1 MWIEYMSQCLI
12 RKLIKSRP
20 DILNT
25 RTQKVPLCP
34 AWLLSSNDAKDTAA
48 GKQFTQWHPI
58 QRFPFLSP
66 AGADWPF
73 RRQNKSSDLNRLSH
87 LGFVLWS
94 WGPACVSWDYSALLS
109 AQFPSLQTSLPL
121 LHPHPLGTFRPP
133 DHSRFLKKGGGGMTS
148 DITVWLHTKDAPGWE
163 KTLGSWRGGGEDSN
177 PTFHTSLS
185 QFTALTTKRPF
196 MLLVL
201 VHAKGSLDV
210 IWAPTKIL
218 IMYNSIWKRELLCPR
233 NFARALR

>member
-1 MWIEYMSQCLI
+1 MTSHSEIPLPQPCGSGLALQKTKQVIWFEQAESSRVCLVVL
-12 RKLIKSRP
+12 RSSMCL
-20 DILNT
+20 LG
-25 RTQKVPLCP
+25 
-34 AWLLSSNDAKDTAA
+34 LLSSPVCTVSFLTDLLAPPSPSPS
-48 GKQFTQWHPI
+48 WYI
-58 QRFPFLSP
+58 Q
-66 AGADWPF
+66 ATW
-73 RRQNKSSDLNRLSH
+73 
-87 LGFVLWS
+87 
-94 WGPACVSWDYSALLS
+94 
-109 AQFPSLQTSLPL
+109 SLQI
-121 LHPHPLGTFRPP
+121 FE
-133 DHSRFLKKGGGGMTS
+133 KGRRRYVTS